1 MKKIAIFLLA
11 AAMMLSVMAGCSSS
25 SSGDKNPVEGAQDA
39 VEDVQEAVSV
49 KLDDVVQSVKDA
61 YGEDYIPSMEIP
73 KEQLSDIYGLNLDDV
88 EEVYAEGPMISAHV
102 DTFIAVKAKEG
113 KGEEVEKQL
122 KEYHDYVLENSLQ
135 YPSNEAKVQA
145 SQVVRYGDYVFYVI
159 LGAFDE
165 NSTSEG
171 EQAQFAKEQTQKGLD
186 AIESF
191 FKK

>member
-11 AAMMLSVMAGCSSS
+11 AAMMLSMMAGCSSS
-25 SSGDKNPVEGAQDA
+25 SNSGSNNPAQDA
-39 VEDVQEAVSV
+39 VEDVQETVSV
-49 KLDDVVQSVKDA
+49 ALDDVVQAVKDA

-73 KEQLSDIYGLNLDDV
+73 KEQLSDIYGLNLDNV

-102 DTFIAVKAKEG
+102 DTFIAIKAKEG
-113 KGEEVEKQL
+113 KGEEVEKEL
-122 KEYHDYVLENSLQ
+122 KEYHDYVLENALQ
-135 YPSNEAKVQA
+135 YPSNEAKVNA
-145 SQVVRYGDYVFYVI
+145 SQVVRYGDYVFYVM

-165 NSTSEG
+165 TSTSEG
-171 EQAQFAKEQTQKGLD
+171 EQAQFAKDQAQKGLD